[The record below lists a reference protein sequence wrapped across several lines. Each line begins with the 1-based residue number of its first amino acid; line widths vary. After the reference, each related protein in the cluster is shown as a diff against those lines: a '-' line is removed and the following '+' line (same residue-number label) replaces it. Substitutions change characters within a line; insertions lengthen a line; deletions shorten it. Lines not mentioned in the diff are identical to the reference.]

1 MAQMLPA
8 GFGRRCLCINP
19 TMPSPSALT
28 IGVEEEF
35 QLVDPDTRE
44 LRPRAELVLPE
55 ARRALGKA
63 VQPEL
68 YLSQVETGTEVCS
81 RPDEVLVAA
90 LVDSGTIKEPTKL
103 YWDVRP
109 SSRFETLEFRVADVC
124 ATVDEAVMVA
134 ELAAATLARGSGA
147 ARQRRTYERRG
158 RLADV
163 VDQLVA
169 ETARG
174 GSQVAPGRCADR
186 HAGR

>member
-1 MAQMLPA
+1 VHQGGPA
-8 GFGRRCLCINP
+8 
-19 TMPSPSALT
+19 
-28 IGVEEEF
+28 
-35 QLVDPDTRE
+35 
-44 LRPRAELVLPE
+44 
-55 ARRALGKA
+55 
-63 VQPEL
+63 EL

-81 RPDEVLVAA
+81 RLIAA

-103 YWDVRP
+103 SWDVRP

-134 ELAAATLARGSGA
+134 ELVAATLARGSGA

-169 ETARG
+169 ETAG
-174 GSQVAPGRCADR
+174 EAPR
-186 HAGR
+186 